1 MVDTW
6 TKQSPSG
13 KPVAYRIEGSSEA
26 GFVFSAKMEGR
37 DVVEISGHLKQ
48 PTRVEVEA
56 HFADYAA
63 GK

>member
-13 KPVAYRIEGSSEA
+13 KAVAYRIEGSSET

-37 DVVEISGHLKQ
+37 DIVVATSDLKE
-48 PTRVEVEA
+48 PTRLQVEA
-56 HFADYAA
+56 RFADYAA